1 MKKETS
7 EERKKRIK
15 SMSSSKRIELIR
27 KKMKQKGI
35 VEGSGVANKTYNND
49 EVIDLIKISS
59 CFPEWFKRK

>member
-59 CFPEWFKRK
+59 CFPEWFNRK